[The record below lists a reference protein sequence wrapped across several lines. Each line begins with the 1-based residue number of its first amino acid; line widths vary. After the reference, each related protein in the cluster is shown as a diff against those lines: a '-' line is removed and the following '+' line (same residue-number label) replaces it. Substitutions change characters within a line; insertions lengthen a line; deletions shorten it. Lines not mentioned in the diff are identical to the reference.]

1 MGLLKNSP
9 QAFLPFLCPGQVFS
23 SNYRVAMAVISLQR
37 RLRAGMSA
45 LKQIMTLRKERLFKI
60 FCLMSLTALAGAWC
74 GTSLLMGRLCGKN
87 APQGRPAAVLSSLWN
102 TPDVWKGQ
110 AGEMQQLRDEVTH
123 LAAEIR
129 SIKKEAQQM
138 REAMSDP
145 IEVPGWSLKSTG
157 TAIDLQKSSS
167 TSARLRRVFS
177 SLFSQPFEDTFV
189 QPDASPGY
197 CWPMRESRS
206 EVLIRLPTE
215 VQPTAIA
222 LQHCSK
228 TATPLGTVSSAPK
241 DFTVSGLDEKG
252 QDETLLESFI
262 YNMHKQPTQSFPLQN
277 SIPRAFRLLK
287 LGIQSNWGKSGYTCI
302 YRVQVHG
309 KMAETNVIGKTHVE
323 TFPR

>member
-129 SIKKEAQQM
+129 SIKKG
-138 REAMSDP
+138 DP
-145 IEVPGWSLKSTG
+145 ALCKEGWAGKGPPAGPGRAWCRGPACASLHTPP
-157 TAIDLQKSSS
+157 L
-167 TSARLRRVFS
+167 
-177 SLFSQPFEDTFV
+177 
-189 QPDASPGY
+189 PGA
-197 CWPMRESRS
+197 
-206 EVLIRLPTE
+206 V
-215 VQPTAIA
+215 
-222 LQHCSK
+222 
-228 TATPLGTVSSAPK
+228 G
-241 DFTVSGLDEKG
+241 
-252 QDETLLESFI
+252 
-262 YNMHKQPTQSFPLQN
+262 
-277 SIPRAFRLLK
+277 
-287 LGIQSNWGKSGYTCI
+287 
-302 YRVQVHG
+302 
-309 KMAETNVIGKTHVE
+309 
-323 TFPR
+323 

>member
-189 QPDASPGY
+189 Q
-197 CWPMRESRS
+197 
-206 EVLIRLPTE
+206 
-215 VQPTAIA
+215 
-222 LQHCSK
+222 
-228 TATPLGTVSSAPK
+228 
-241 DFTVSGLDEKG
+241 GLDEKG
-252 QDETLLESFI
+252 QDETLLGSFI